1 MSQVSTVKV
10 NDFIERLRALRQ
22 RNFQAASELFWAD
35 FINITKVLCLADS
48 AQVLRIT
55 STTPLELQPEE
66 IAAVDSVNQPV
77 HCLALPVATEW
88 LTTLVERGLSNGF
101 AAHQEKI
108 ALQNKPHWLCFRL
121 TTSQPCVLLLQVAEE
136 KTARLGDIVLR
147 AQLIADITTASSS
160 TYNSSNESTPNNN
173 HKSTEASL
181 SLLSVL
187 PEVYAAESLTLAAYA
202 LVNSLVAQCNDID
215 LATLGW
221 QKDEYVRIE
230 CISHFD
236 RFEEKADLVKLYEA
250 ALEEVADQQSVLHLS
265 HAATTHGMITLA
277 HEQLRRAL
285 GCDDLAS
292 LVIFDEQGKP
302 IGSLLIIKMKGL
314 IPSNLVHALTFV
326 LSLLSSR
333 FNDLK
338 HQEAGFLVRLK
349 QSASNGLEKLI
360 GPKWLW
366 TKVATAL
373 ILSLLLWLIFGSL
386 SFRVDASGEFLTDRT
401 QQINAS
407 QDGLI
412 IDVLATVGDSVT
424 SQQVL
429 LVLEKQDLLL
439 QLTELAAERQ
449 RYLSEEDKARADNN
463 IIETEIAKARGA
475 QIEARTVRVQRM
487 LDEANISAPF
497 AGVIIEGER
506 KDLLGLPTRKGD
518 ALMKVARIEDIYL
531 LLSVDE
537 RDIHFIKSGDLGE
550 FALVSQP
557 LSPLV
562 FEVEKILPIAVN
574 NGQRGARFQ
583 LKAKLLEAP
592 KDWWR
597 PGMTGVAKV
606 NKGQAAPY
614 WVLGRKS
621 YHQLRLL
628 FWW

>member
-1 MSQVSTVKV
+1 MSQASAVKV

-22 RNFQAASELFWAD
+22 RDFQAAPELFWAD

-48 AQVLRIT
+48 AQVLKVT
-55 STTPLELQPEE
+55 NTAPLKLQPEK

-77 HCLALPVATEW
+77 NDLALPVIEEE
-88 LTTLVERGLSNGF
+88 LTSLVERGLSNGF
-101 AAHQEKI
+101 AAYQEKA
-108 ALQNKPHWLCFRL
+108 ALKSKPHWLCFRL
-121 TTSQPCVLLLQVAEE
+121 TTSQPCVLLLQVAED

-147 AQLIADITTASSS
+147 AQLIADITTASSG
-160 TYNSSNESTPNNN
+160 TYKNKDTKPNCNDN
-173 HKSTEASL
+173 HAVEAL

-187 PEVYAAESLTLAAYA
+187 PEIYAAESLTLAAYA
-202 LVNSLVAQCNDID
+202 LVNNLVAQCNDLD
-215 LATLGW
+215 LAALGW
-221 QKDEYVRIE
+221 QKNEYVRIE

-250 ALEEVADQQSVLHLS
+250 ALEEAADQQSVLHLS
-265 HAATTHGMITLA
+265 QTSTTHGMIILA

-285 GCDDLAS
+285 ACDDLAT

-302 IGSLLIIKMKGL
+302 MGSLLIVKMKGML
-314 IPSNLVHALTFV
+314 PPNLVHALTFV

-333 FNDLK
+333 FNDLR
-338 HQEAGFLVRLK
+338 HQEASFLVRLK
-349 QSASNGLEKLI
+349 QFASNGLEKLI

-366 TKVATAL
+366 TKVATGL

-386 SFRVDASGEFLTDRT
+386 SFRIDASGEFLTDRT

-429 LVLEKQDLLL
+429 MVLEKQDLLL

-475 QIEARTVRVQRM
+475 QIEARTARVQRM
-487 LDEANISAPF
+487 LDEANIVAPF

-518 ALMKVARIEDIYL
+518 ALMKVARIEGIYL

-537 RDIHFIKSGDLGE
+537 RDIHFIESGDLGE

-557 LSPLV
+557 LSPLA

-574 NGQRGARFQ
+574 NGQSGARFQ
-583 LKAKLLEAP
+583 MKAKLLEAP

-597 PGMTGVAKV
+597 PGMTGVAKI
-606 NKGQAAPY
+606 NKGEAAPY